1 MSRTTD
7 SITPIGFLQV
17 LRQVFFFFLIYAL
30 LLKYLSVK
38 VNPQFAEVDRSGKG
52 GMLGAAGG
60 YAQQGP
66 SSFHR
71 LLP

>member
-1 MSRTTD
+1 
-7 SITPIGFLQV
+7 
-17 LRQVFFFFLIYAL
+17 L

-52 GMLGAAGG
+52 AMRGAAGG

-66 SSFHR
+66 SFFYR
-71 LLP
+71 LPP